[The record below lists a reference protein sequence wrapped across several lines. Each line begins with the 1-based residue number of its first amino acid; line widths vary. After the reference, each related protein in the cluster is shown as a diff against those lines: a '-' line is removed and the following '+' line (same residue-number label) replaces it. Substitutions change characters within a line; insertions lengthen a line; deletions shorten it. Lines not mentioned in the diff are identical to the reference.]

1 MPTAKNNATAAR
13 AIITNLQKG
22 TVSLKAWDAD
32 VVRAPTNPYR
42 GHRFPGEIIS
52 EVVWLYFRLSVSYRD
67 VEEMMARRGVQLTY
81 ETVREWCGKFGSH
94 FAEELRRRNKW
105 KLGSK
110 WHLDEVVLKIN
121 GVQQYLWRAVDQNG
135 AVIDILVQPK
145 RDRIAAERF
154 FRKLLRRVGR
164 KPRVIV
170 TDKLRSYGAAKR
182 NVLPDVVHRQNRY
195 LNNRAEN
202 SHQPTRQRERRM
214 KRFKSPEQAQRFLS
228 VFDPIATHFRTH
240 RHRIP
245 AARNRACGKS
255 GLPFGMTL
263 RVSRSN
269 SDQFGYIPSRCSGR
283 DRIQRLS

>member
-1 MPTAKNNATAAR
+1 M
-13 AIITNLQKG
+13 
-22 TVSLKAWDAD
+22 
-32 VVRAPTNPYR
+32 VRAPINPYR
-42 GHRFPGEIIS
+42 GHRFPREIIS

-110 WHLDEVVLKIN
+110 WYLDEVFLKIN

-154 FRKLLRRVGR
+154 FRKLLRRAGR

-182 NVLPDVVHRQNRY
+182 TVMPDVVHRQSRY

-245 AARNRACGKS
+245 AARNRAMRQIRFAVWNEVA
-255 GLPFGMTL
+255 GL
-263 RVSRSN
+263 RK
-269 SDQFGYIPSRCSGR
+269 
-283 DRIQRLS
+283 